1 MRRTVILT
9 TAFLAILL
17 SYINTFAQFPE
28 DALRLGKNT
37 YGVSARSAAMGN
49 AMTGYAI
56 GFDAVYFNPAGL
68 AQSKQNEFT
77 TGLNFL
83 SYNNDAVYFGNGTSL
98 SSSQT
103 NLTNLGIVY
112 PFAVV
117 RGSFVIAF
125 GYNRAA
131 DFNSALGFSGFNP
144 YSSIIPSLYN
154 SNVNYDI
161 PFNVGLE
168 DTLGNIIVT
177 KQVGQKGTVYQ
188 SGGLN
193 NWLAAGAVDIA
204 KDFSLGVTINL
215 ISGSYNYTREYK
227 ETDPLGIY
235 RGRLSDLSGAIG
247 FGSFDLSDQVNQDLS
262 GWNAKVGFM
271 YRAVAFDGRTYAR
284 LGIAV
289 QTPSFLTVDEKFSDK
304 GTANFLSGTTVSYS
318 PPDGNNRYSVTT
330 PFKFSFG
337 VSGGPRQIT
346 FAGDL
351 EYVDWTQLRFSNSN
365 LPGDFITKLN
375 NQIRQEY
382 RSTLNLRAGAQIAL
396 ADQLYSDL
404 VPFVRMGGAFYPSP
418 YVGDSSDRGEKFISI
433 GIGFLIQHNINIDVT
448 YQRGWWNAV
457 HTQYDSYSSTSEK
470 VVNTNVLLGF
480 RYNF

>member
-1 MRRTVILT
+1 MKKYLI
-9 TAFLAILL
+9 LAIEFFAILFYSL
-17 SYINTFAQFPE
+17 NLYAQFPE
-28 DALRLGKNT
+28 DALRLGKNS
-37 YGVSARSAAMGN
+37 YGVSAQSAAMGN
-49 AMTGYAI
+49 AMTGLAR

-83 SYNNDAVYFGNGTSL
+83 SYNNNATYFGNGTSI

-103 NLTNLGIVY
+103 DLTNLGIVY
-112 PFAVV
+112 PFTVV

-131 DFNSALGFSGFNP
+131 DFNSALGFNGFNP

-193 NWLAAGAVDIA
+193 NWLAAAAMDIA
-204 KDFSLGVTINL
+204 KDFSLGATINL
-215 ISGSYNYTREYK
+215 ISGSYQYTREYT

-235 RGRLSDLSGAIG
+235 RGRLSDLSGAVG
-247 FGSFDLSDQVNQDLS
+247 FGSFNLSDQVNQDLS
-262 GWNAKVGFM
+262 GWNAKIGFM
-271 YRAVAFDGRTYAR
+271 YRAVAFDGYTYAR
-284 LGIAV
+284 IGVAI
-289 QTPSFLTVDEKFSDK
+289 QTPSFITVDEKFSDK
-304 GTANFLSGTTVSYS
+304 GTANFLSGTSVSYQ
-318 PPDGNNRYSVTT
+318 PPDGNNRYNVTT

-337 VSGGPRQIT
+337 ASGGTKQIT

-351 EYVDWTQLRFSNSN
+351 EYVDWTQLQFSNSN
-365 LPGDFITKLN
+365 LPADFITKLN
-375 NQIRQEY
+375 NQIKQEY
-382 RSTLNLRAGAQIAL
+382 RSTLNLRAGVEIAL
-396 ADQLYSDL
+396 ADKVYSEL
-404 VPFVRMGGAFYPSP
+404 VPLVRLGGAFYPSP
-418 YVGDSSDRGEKFISI
+418 YVGDSSDRGEKYVSA
-433 GIGFLIQHNINIDVT
+433 GVGFMIQHNIDVDLT

-457 HTQYDSYSSTSEK
+457 HTQYDSYSSTTEK
-470 VVNTNVLLGF
+470 VVNSNVLLGF
-480 RYNF
+480 RYKF